1 MKIRSFLIYCACFL
15 VMIILAGYYIGN
27 MGAREI
33 ESYPTEINRLSLSLG
48 RNWDEVSA
56 KTKEKIET
64 DQPFD
69 YAIIDN
75 DGNLLV
81 YTREGISTSV
91 SSATTHYDVIRD
103 VVTKDGE
110 TVGKILV
117 HNTYQEQQV
126 QRNHRI
132 ALIVGIFL
140 LAMLAVSAGFYF
152 YLKKR
157 VVDPF
162 DEMKG
167 FASKVAS
174 GNLDVPI
181 KMDKGNVFGAFTEAF
196 DIMRDELRAS
206 KLREAEA
213 VKARKELVAQLSHDI
228 KTPVTSI
235 KAMTDVMELQ
245 AKTEEEKTTLRSINA
260 KADQIDTLVSNLF
273 HATLEELEHLE
284 VKTGE
289 VTSQDIAHFIEEAD
303 YLKKVRISDGKSAD
317 GERRAGDGIAIVDA
331 VVSAD
336 PLRLNQ
342 VIGNIFANSYKYAN
356 TDMTVTSRIEKGVDG
371 KNFLVVEIGDQGGG
385 VPEEEIETIFGKFKR
400 GTNAEGK
407 DGAGLGL
414 YISRYLMEKMGGDI
428 TCMNRDG
435 GLVVALRLP
444 LL

>member
-15 VMIILAGYYIGN
+15 VMIVLTGYYIGS
-27 MGAREI
+27 MGSHEI

-48 RNWDEVSA
+48 RNWDEVRT

-75 DGNLLV
+75 SGNLLV

-103 VVTKDGE
+103 VVTEDGE
-110 TVGKILV
+110 IVGKILV

-132 ALIVGIFL
+132 AMIVGIFL

-245 AKTEEEKTTLRSINA
+245 AETEEEKATLR
-260 KADQIDTLVSNLF
+260 
-273 HATLEELEHLE
+273 
-284 VKTGE
+284 
-289 VTSQDIAHFIEEAD
+289 
-303 YLKKVRISDGKSAD
+303 
-317 GERRAGDGIAIVDA
+317 
-331 VVSAD
+331 
-336 PLRLNQ
+336 
-342 VIGNIFANSYKYAN
+342 
-356 TDMTVTSRIEKGVDG
+356 
-371 KNFLVVEIGDQGGG
+371 
-385 VPEEEIETIFGKFKR
+385 
-400 GTNAEGK
+400 
-407 DGAGLGL
+407 
-414 YISRYLMEKMGGDI
+414 
-428 TCMNRDG
+428 
-435 GLVVALRLP
+435 
-444 LL
+444 

>member
-15 VMIILAGYYIGN
+15 VTIVLAGYYIGT
-27 MGAREI
+27 MESRQI

-56 KTKEKIET
+56 KSKTRVES

-69 YAIIDN
+69 YAVIDN

-103 VVTKDGE
+103 VVTEDGQI
-110 TVGKILV
+110 VGKILV

-126 QRNHRI
+126 KRNQRI
-132 ALIVGIFL
+132 AVIVGGFL
-140 LAMLAVSAGFYF
+140 LAMLAASAGFYF

-235 KAMTDVMELQ
+235 KAMTDVMELE
-245 AKTEEEKTTLRSINA
+245 AKSEDEKTTLRSINA

-284 VKTGE
+284 VKDGE
-289 VTSQDIAHFIEEAD
+289 VTSQDIARFIEEAD
-303 YLKKVRISDGKSAD
+303 YLKKVKGAPVS
-317 GERRAGDGIAIVDA
+317 IVDA

-356 TDMTVTSRIEKGVDG
+356 TDMTVNSRIEKGVDG
-371 KNFLVVEIGDQGGG
+371 KSFLVVEIGDHGGG
-385 VPEEEIETIFGKFKR
+385 VPEEEIKTIFGKFKR

-414 YISRYLMEKMGGDI
+414 YISRYLMEKMGGEI
-428 TCMNRDG
+428 TCLNRDG
-435 GLVVALRLP
+435 GLRVILRL
-444 LL
+444 LLL

>member
-15 VMIILAGYYIGN
+15 VTIVLAGYYIGT
-27 MGAREI
+27 MESRQI

-56 KTKEKIET
+56 KSKTRVES

-69 YAIIDN
+69 YAVIDN

-103 VVTKDGE
+103 VVTEDGQI
-110 TVGKILV
+110 VGKILV

-126 QRNHRI
+126 KRNQRI
-132 ALIVGIFL
+132 AVIVGGFL
-140 LAMLAVSAGFYF
+140 LAMLAASAGFYF

-235 KAMTDVMELQ
+235 KAMTDVMELE
-245 AKTEEEKTTLRSINA
+245 AKSEDEKTTLRSINA

-284 VKTGE
+284 VKDGE
-289 VTSQDIAHFIEEAD
+289 VTSQDIARFIEEAD
-303 YLKKVRISDGKSAD
+303 YLKKVKGAPVS
-317 GERRAGDGIAIVDA
+317 IVDA

-356 TDMTVTSRIEKGVDG
+356 TDMTVNSRIEKGVDG
-371 KNFLVVEIGDQGGG
+371 KSFLVVEIGDHGGG

-414 YISRYLMEKMGGDI
+414 YISRYLMEKMGGEI
-428 TCMNRDG
+428 TCLNRDG
-435 GLVVALRLP
+435 GLRVILRL
-444 LL
+444 LLL